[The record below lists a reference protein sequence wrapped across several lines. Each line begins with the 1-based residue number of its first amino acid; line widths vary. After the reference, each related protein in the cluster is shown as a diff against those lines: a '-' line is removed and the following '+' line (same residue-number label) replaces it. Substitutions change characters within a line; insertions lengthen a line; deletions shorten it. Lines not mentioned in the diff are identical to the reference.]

1 MDSIGFSRLNERSI
15 GSLPGTVM
23 RKNVLQDIETI
34 VKDQDLVDRRHAQIC
49 DAAITLFSRKGFHQ
63 TSVREIAEACG
74 LGIGT
79 LYSYIKTKEDILH
92 LVYRRILETF
102 EVRMLEAT
110 KDIEDP
116 RLQLKAALEATL
128 KIYDECQ
135 DVVVLLYQ
143 ESHALSRQA
152 LQALFE
158 VDRTYVGFFREILE
172 RGNRVGHFAVK
183 DPHLLA
189 VCILFLCAVWDLKR
203 WNLKGNTLETVIE
216 NLTTLILNGISA
228 DRTTILDPGEGDARG
243 EGQGN

>member
-1 MDSIGFSRLNERSI
+1 
-15 GSLPGTVM
+15 M
-23 RKNVLQDIETI
+23 RTNTSQDIETI
-34 VKDQDLVDRRHAQIC
+34 VKNQDLIGKRHGQIC
-49 DAAITLFSRKGFHQ
+49 DAAIKLFSKKGFHQ

-79 LYSYIKTKEDILH
+79 LYSYIKTKEDILY

-102 EVRMLEAT
+102 EARMLEAT
-110 KDIEDP
+110 KEIEDP

-143 ESHALSRQA
+143 ESHALGRQG

-158 VDRTYVGFFREILE
+158 VDRTYVGFFRQILE

-203 WNLKGNTLETVIE
+203 WNLKGSTLDAVIE
-216 NLTTLILNGISA
+216 CLTNLILNGIGA
-228 DRTTILDPGEGDARG
+228 DRPAMLGPGDEDARAV
-243 EGQGN
+243 GQRG

>member
-1 MDSIGFSRLNERSI
+1 
-15 GSLPGTVM
+15 M
-23 RKNVLQDIETI
+23 RKNALQDIETI
-34 VKDQDLVDRRHAQIC
+34 VKDQDLIDKRHAQIC

-63 TSVREIAEACG
+63 TSVREIAEACS

-102 EVRMLEAT
+102 EARMLEAT

-135 DVVVLLYQ
+135 DVVVLLYR
-143 ESHALSRQA
+143 ESHALGRQA

-172 RGNRVGHFAVK
+172 RGNRAGHFAVK
-183 DPHLLA
+183 EPHLLA

-203 WNLKGNTLETVIE
+203 WNLKGYTLDVVTEC
-216 NLTTLILNGISA
+216 LTNLILNGISA
-228 DRTTILDPGEGDARG
+228 DHPAYLPSNDDNLSTKGEKG
-243 EGQGN
+243 